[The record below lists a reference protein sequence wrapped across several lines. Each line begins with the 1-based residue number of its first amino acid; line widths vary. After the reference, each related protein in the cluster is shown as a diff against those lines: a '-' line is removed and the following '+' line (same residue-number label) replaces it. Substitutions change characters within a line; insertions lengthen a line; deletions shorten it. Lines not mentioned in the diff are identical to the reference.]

1 MFAGRHFNTRSRTP
15 PGPFQRGVFRYII
28 LQYLKDKPHHGYE
41 IIRALE
47 ERFHGLY
54 SPSAGTIYPRLQML
68 EEGGLVTS
76 IEQDGKKVYA
86 ITSNGLMFL
95 TENSH
100 REQEINDH
108 LNEWFNPDNIDDR
121 KKTMLEFGKLSELF
135 MGQVRKMDLAK
146 LGQMRGILTRAYRDI
161 EDISKE

>member
-1 MFAGRHFNTRSRTP
+1 MFAGRHFASRPRTP
-15 PGPFQRGVFRYII
+15 PGPFQRGFFKFII
-28 LQYLKDKPHHGYE
+28 LQYLRDKPHHGYE

-76 IEQDGKKVYA
+76 IEQDAKKVYA
-86 ITSNGLMFL
+86 ITDEGLKFL
-95 TENSH
+95 SEH
-100 REQEINDH
+100 GDLEQEINDH

-121 KKTMLEFGKLSELF
+121 KKTMLEFSKLAELF
-135 MGQVRKMDLAK
+135 MAKVRKMDSPELERMREILA
-146 LGQMRGILTRAYRDI
+146 RSCRDI
-161 EDISKE
+161 EDIS

>member
-1 MFAGRHFNTRSRTP
+1 MFAGRHFNPRSRTP
-15 PGPFQRGVFRYII
+15 PGPFRRGVFRFII

-54 SPSAGTIYPRLQML
+54 SPSAGTIYPRLQVL

-76 IEQDGKKVYA
+76 IEQDGKKIYA
-86 ITSNGLMFL
+86 ISDEGIKFL
-95 TENSH
+95 DEHSH
-100 REQEINDH
+100 LEQEINDH

-121 KKTMLEFGKLSELF
+121 KKTMFEFGELAELF
-135 MGQVRKMDLAK
+135 MGKVRLMDSDK
-146 LGQMRGILTRAYRDI
+146 LKRMREIVGRAHRDI
-161 EDISKE
+161 EDIPNQ